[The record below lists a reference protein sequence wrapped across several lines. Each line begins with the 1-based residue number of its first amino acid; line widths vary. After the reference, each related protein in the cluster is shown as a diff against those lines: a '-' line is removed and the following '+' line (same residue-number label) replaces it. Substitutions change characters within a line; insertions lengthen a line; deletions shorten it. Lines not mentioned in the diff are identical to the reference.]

1 VSRRYPELVIAGEVV
16 LVVSVRPAVKLAT
29 LATRASRL
37 PIGLGYHDA
46 GTWAVFDVELDEPA
60 LERVLA
66 IVRAHTG
73 TDS

>member
-16 LVVSVRPAVKLAT
+16 LVVRVHPVSRAAT

-37 PIGLGYHDA
+37 PLGLDYHDA
-46 GTWAVFDVELDEPA
+46 GTWAVFDVELDDVA

-66 IVRAHTG
+66 IVRAHTAA
-73 TDS
+73 